1 MASKSTTNRRTSSSS
16 HDSSNNSTKPKSPP
30 YDEEEDLAEDAL
42 AYEHGFVGDDDD
54 EEEETGY
61 VERANACVREYTRQR
76 EGRVVMGA
84 LASGFAIGVLI
95 GGVIASSRERKTS
108 WTDRLACE
116 GLGRRLLDRLGSA
129 VPESISE
136 RLGR

>member
-1 MASKSTTNRRTSSSS
+1 MASKSTTNRRTASSS
-16 HDSSNNSTKPKSPP
+16 HDSSNNSTKPKSPQ

-42 AYEHGFVGDDDD
+42 AYEHGFADDDD
-54 EEEETGY
+54 EEEEAGY

-76 EGRVVMGA
+76 EGRVVVTA

-129 VPESISE
+129 LPESISE

>member
-1 MASKSTTNRRTSSSS
+1 MASKSTTNRRTAASK
-16 HDSSNNSTKPKSPP
+16 NSTNPKPSP
-30 YDEEEDLAEDAL
+30 YDEDEDALEDAL
-42 AYEHGFVGDDDD
+42 AYEHGFADDDD
-54 EEEETGY
+54 EEEEAGY
-61 VERANACVREYTRQR
+61 VARANACVHEFTRRR
-76 EGRVVMGA
+76 EGRVVVAA

-129 VPESISE
+129 IPESFAE

>member
-1 MASKSTTNRRTSSSS
+1 MASKSTTNRGAAA
-16 HDSSNNSTKPKSPP
+16 SNNSTKPKSPP
-30 YDEEEDLAEDAL
+30 YDEDENLAEDAL
-42 AYEHGFVGDDDD
+42 AYEHGFADDDD
-54 EEEETGY
+54 EEEEAGY
-61 VERANACVREYTRQR
+61 VERANACVREYARQR
-76 EGRVVMGA
+76 EGRVVVAA

-116 GLGRRLLDRLGSA
+116 GLGRRLLDRLGNA